1 MINRIAG
8 IAASERSQ
16 GGKESSWHLKA
27 PNVKQWMEPVEGY
40 ITQNPAAAIATAFV
54 IGVALAWWI
63 KRK

>member
-8 IAASERSQ
+8 YSTGEQRSGGEAST
-16 GGKESSWHLKA
+16 WPVKA
-27 PNVKQWMEPVEGY
+27 SDVKQFIEPVEGY
-40 ITQNPAAAIATAFV
+40 ITQHPATAIATAFV